1 MLWNSFLERNTF
13 YKTIIPL
20 SWKRDVTI
28 LRGFLYSFARVNFA
42 KKLCYQN
49 TLQLIISHAEKLL
62 VCYIHA
68 GFKQLILFRD
78 YNISSNLFT
87 KALSYCFKCLLLV
100 FSLKQCYTNQIIH
113 IYSLKRPIKTTFNVF
128 VISYILH
135 KKYKRLF
142 DMWSI

>member
-62 VCYIHA
+62 PFLIHA
-68 GFKQLILFRD
+68 GFKQIILVID
-78 YNISSNLFT
+78 YNVCYDYFT
-87 KALSYCFKCLLLV
+87 KNDTWIRFKV
-100 FSLKQCYTNQIIH
+100 VS
-113 IYSLKRPIKTTFNVF
+113 
-128 VISYILH
+128 
-135 KKYKRLF
+135 
-142 DMWSI
+142 